1 MTRDIFSA
9 GRRRFV
15 AGLPALPLICLSE
28 AYAAPS
34 AGQRPVWT
42 GFGLNGGVGEDRF
55 SFTKAYVKNTYKM
68 DLLNTEAFKWMR
80 VPLNNAL
87 KSMKPEVV
95 EFRDSIEFGEKYL
108 LGFAHDYELVV
119 GQTASIGA
127 DRKDNADTLFFFMS
141 GVGLVLGFDS
151 SSSWR
156 IVSSF
161 PFLLRHEEPWV
172 RAKSSVRDQAV
183 KQLGDV
189 YQQYVKAFTHYLG
202 GFSKWNRSYSSNYF
216 ARVTKADFHPEAKEK
231 LKQLKVDHLFGR
243 ELVGYS
249 ASALICDLLD
259 IPLLPFQEN
268 DALAKRYAVKFSNN
282 LQAQDSKIQIPDAD
296 VLFEIII
303 RDIEKQVIPS
313 KQMGV
318 TTIRRQVVVN
328 FRVKNSFDG
337 EGAKPFFQTFAAAN
351 HDDDRIPHGSTEDD
365 TPERDVVFFD
375 RLLTRTLTFL
385 LKGIVK
391 KDPEELKKAN
401 VKFDVIATSLPRLLE
416 LCAKT
421 RG

>member
-1 MTRDIFSA
+1 MKKFHRMELGDANAFGKWLRD
-9 GRRRFV
+9 
-15 AGLPALPLICLSE
+15 PLAKSL
-28 AYAAPS
+28 
-34 AGQRPVWT
+34 R
-42 GFGLNGGVGEDRF
+42 
-55 SFTKAYVKNTYKM
+55 
-68 DLLNTEAFKWMR
+68 
-80 VPLNNAL
+80 
-87 KSMKPEVV
+87 SMKPEVV
-95 EFRDSIEFGEKYL
+95 DFKDSIEFGERLL

-127 DRKDNADTLFFFMS
+127 EAKDNANTLFFFMS

-161 PFLLRHEEPWV
+161 PFLLRQEEAWLKGQ
-172 RAKSSVRDQAV
+172 RSVRDQAV
-183 KQLGDV
+183 DKMEHV
-189 YQQYVKAFTHYLG
+189 YQQYVTAFAHFLG
-202 GFSKWNRSYSSNYF
+202 DFSKWNQSYSSNYF
-216 ARVTKADFHPEAKEK
+216 ARVSRADFHPEAREK
-231 LKQLKVDHLFGR
+231 IKQLKAEHLFGK

-268 DALAKRYAVKFSNN
+268 DALAKRYAVKFSND
-282 LQAQDSKIQIPDAD
+282 LQAQDNKISIPDAD
-296 VLFEIII
+296 LLFEVII
-303 RDIEKQVIPS
+303 RDIDKQIIPS

-328 FRVKNSFDG
+328 FRVRNAFDG

-385 LKGIVK
+385 LRGIVK
-391 KDPEELKKAN
+391 KDQEELKKAN
-401 VKFDVIATSLPRLLE
+401 VKYDSIAASIPRLQE